1 MNYTI
6 SRSQRRRTIGIT
18 IKQGKVRVLAPT
30 GLANHRIEDFVAS
43 KQQWIQGHLQAQQA
57 QLAPLPAR
65 RWEHGEYLYWLG
77 QKLQLQVRAGQRNT
91 IVRDENDL
99 LIRISRRTQDVPKTV
114 KKLVTDWFKT
124 EGQRWLDAHV
134 QRLSAFAYKPAA
146 SWRVANYH
154 AKWGACNQR
163 GELSF
168 SWRLFS
174 APDWVV
180 RYVVVHE
187 LCHLT
192 HFNHSPAYWELV
204 ERFAPDYRAAEQ
216 WLKVHGH
223 TLLNEDY
230 FNFVNEK

>member
-30 GLANHRIEDFVAS
+30 GLASSRIEDFVAS
-43 KQQWIQGHLQAQQA
+43 KAQWIQGHLEAQQA

-77 QKLQLQVRAGQRNT
+77 QKLQIQVRAGQRNT
-91 IVRDENDL
+91 IMRDGHCL
-99 LIRISRRTQDVPKTV
+99 HIRVSRRTQDSAQAVR
-114 KKLVTDWFKT
+114 KLIAGWFKA
-124 EGQRWLDAHV
+124 EGQHWLDTN
-134 QRLSAFAYKPAA
+134 LESLPAFAFKAA
-146 SWRVANYH
+146 TAWRVANYH
-154 AKWGACNQR
+154 AKWGACTQR

-174 APDWVV
+174 APEWVV

-192 HFNHSPAYWELV
+192 HFNHSAAYWALV
-204 ERFAPDYRAAEQ
+204 ERFEPGYRAAEH
-216 WLKVHGH
+216 WLRIHGH
-223 TLLNEDY
+223 TLLNDDY